1 MMALGPLVICT
12 CARVNTFSAVNVQ
25 PMEKSDIT
33 QLRNRLN
40 ERINQL
46 RQKRNA
52 PGANTA
58 NPRSREDI
66 LAARNKK
73 KEDRKK
79 AIKAQKEKG
88 GKAAS
93 EELIKFD
100 DRKVQCGHAV
110 LWSPVIHAVRVDSC

>member
-1 MMALGPLVICT
+1 
-12 CARVNTFSAVNVQ
+12 
-25 PMEKSDIT
+25 MEKSDIT

-93 EELIKFD
+93 EELVKFD
-100 DRKVQCGHAV
+100 DRKVQWTHHTHC
-110 LWSPVIHAVRVDSC
+110 VDKGALLFMQYM

>member
-1 MMALGPLVICT
+1 MAVQL
-12 CARVNTFSAVNVQ
+12 Q
-25 PMEKSDIT
+25 PMEKSDID
-33 QLRNRLN
+33 QLRNRLH

-52 PGANTA
+52 PGANAT
-58 NPRSREDI
+58 NPRSRDDI

-88 GKAAS
+88 SKAPQ
-93 EELIKFD
+93 EELIQIDK
-100 DRKVQCGHAV
+100 KVLQRLIVACQDK
-110 LWSPVIHAVRVDSC
+110 LIKSRLDKQYKQQTTFSRLY

>member
-1 MMALGPLVICT
+1 
-12 CARVNTFSAVNVQ
+12 
-25 PMEKSDIT
+25 MEKSDIN
-33 QLRNRLN
+33 QLRNRLH
-40 ERINQL
+40 ERITQL

-88 GKAAS
+88 GKAAT
-93 EELIKFD
+93 EELVKFD
-100 DRKVQCGHAV
+100 DRKVCCGLSESLFLLSSITYICILYLAR
-110 LWSPVIHAVRVDSC
+110 LR

>member
-1 MMALGPLVICT
+1 
-12 CARVNTFSAVNVQ
+12 
-25 PMEKSDIT
+25 MEKSDID

-40 ERINQL
+40 QRISQL
-46 RQKRNA
+46 REKRNA

-58 NPRSREDI
+58 NPRSRDDI

-93 EELIKFD
+93 EELVKFD
-100 DRKVQCGHAV
+100 DKKVKIYIYSTLCDKR
-110 LWSPVIHAVRVDSC
+110 I

>member
-1 MMALGPLVICT
+1 
-12 CARVNTFSAVNVQ
+12 
-25 PMEKSDIT
+25 MEKSDID

-58 NPRSREDI
+58 NPRSRDDI

-88 GKAAS
+88 GKVAS
-93 EELIKFD
+93 EELVKFD
-100 DRKVQCGHAV
+100 DRKVTFLFGDNLLYKLTFFIIISIAC
-110 LWSPVIHAVRVDSC
+110 L